1 MVTSVSVSNI
11 AALVKADPSVDAV
24 FFDLFG
30 ITMDLISSYLVF
42 E

>member
-11 AALVKADPSVDAV
+11 AALVKADPLADAA
-24 FFDLFG
+24 FSDLLC
-30 ITMDLISSYLVF
+30 ITMDLVSFYLAF

>member
-11 AALVKADPSVDAV
+11 AALFKTDPLVDAA

-30 ITMDLISSYLVF
+30 ITMDLVSFYLVF